1 MHLLRA
7 VLLYILWKLKFISTC
22 GPFSHNAHLYKS
34 KAEYIRKFDEG
45 AVFGNFAQ
53 EVFQLEHYE
62 DREIIAPV
70 Q

>member
-1 MHLLRA
+1 MEIEI
-7 VLLYILWKLKFISTC
+7 YIKHVVHFRTTHIC
-22 GPFSHNAHLYKS
+22 KS
-34 KAEYIRKFDEG
+34 EAEYIRKFDEG